1 MEPEDQ
7 KQVEKT
13 ERLRRE
19 HGDVENLG
27 MWNAIKYHAISRYD
41 WNDTHKYRR
50 AQMFDFLSPQ
60 TIAVI
65 VSHLKPNQGACIIS
79 ELPPEKQFAV
89 IQSIVTMQPT
99 TPEVIEGIKKDV
111 DSWLSSIV
119 SQQLEGASGVGYIA
133 EVMTDF
139 TAGRSIMKNLKQK
152 SPELVD
158 KVCQLIPVWFADKL
172 LFDFEAISKLADPD
186 VVSIIRYIEMRR
198 WAVALKGTSEELR
211 EKIYKNMSK
220 RAAKMLQ
227 EEMEYLGPQ
236 RASDVECV
244 QQEIVDVIW
253 KLECAGEVT
262 IGRSG
267 Y

>member
-89 IQSIVTMQPT
+89 IQSIDPAA
-99 TPEVIEGIKKDV
+99 IFDV
-111 DSWLSSIV
+111 QVKRIHGYKR
-119 SQQLEGASGVGYIA
+119 QL
-133 EVMTDF
+133 M
-139 TAGRSIMKNLKQK
+139 NL
-152 SPELVD
+152 LHI
-158 KVCQLIPVWFADKL
+158 LHL
-172 LFDFEAISKLADPD
+172 
-186 VVSIIRYIEMRR
+186 
-198 WAVALKGTSEELR
+198 
-211 EKIYKNMSK
+211 
-220 RAAKMLQ
+220 
-227 EEMEYLGPQ
+227 
-236 RASDVECV
+236 
-244 QQEIVDVIW
+244 
-253 KLECAGEVT
+253 
-262 IGRSG
+262 
-267 Y
+267 

>member
-7 KQVEKT
+7 KQAEKT

-19 HGDVENLG
+19 HGDVGNLE
-27 MWNAIKYHAISRYD
+27 MWDAIRHRAIRRYD
-41 WNDTHKYRR
+41 RHGKYKYRQSR
-50 AQMFDFLSPQ
+50 MFDFLNPQ

-89 IQSIVTMQPT
+89 IQSIVTMQPM

-111 DSWLSSIV
+111 DNWLSSIV

-158 KVCQLIPVWFADKL
+158 KVCRLIPAWFADKL
-172 LFDFEAISKLADPD
+172 LFEFEDISKLADPD
-186 VVSIIRYIEMRR
+186 VASILKNIESQQ
-198 WAVALKGTSEELR
+198 WAVALNGASEELK
-211 EKIYKNMSK
+211 EKIYKNVSK
-220 RAAKMLQ
+220 RSAKVLQ
-227 EEMEYLGPQ
+227 EEIEYTNAPP
-236 RASDVECV
+236 SDIAQA
-244 QQEIVDVIW
+244 QQKIVDVIG
-253 KLECAGEVT
+253 KLEDAGEVT
-262 IGRSG
+262 IGRRG